1 MVQLSE
7 VILMKLLNLH
17 PIIGL
22 QKEEVRI
29 ITFSQYHEHISPIFE
44 DLNIMKFLDAMGN
57 LLPRGINDFMRLAM
71 LVNFL
76 LTRISLHTGL

>member
-1 MVQLSE
+1 MSRDLFCYLS
-7 VILMKLLNLH
+7 LK
-17 PIIGL
+17 
-22 QKEEVRI
+22 RY
-29 ITFSQYHEHISPIFE
+29 ITVNHSGQNHIKGNKTTAITSQFI
-44 DLNIMKFLDAMGN
+44 GN